1 MLMTECKRDRTPMQA
16 TTRGKKAI
24 GLDLVYNDI
33 FLKKTVSL
41 VLSDMLITDYRRVKN
56 KVLF

>member
-1 MLMTECKRDRTPMQA
+1 MTECKRDRTPMQA
-16 TTRGKKAI
+16 TTRGRKAI

>member
-1 MLMTECKRDRTPMQA
+1 MLMTACKRDRTPMQA
-16 TTRGKKAI
+16 TTRDRKAI

-41 VLSDMLITDYRRVKN
+41 VVSDMLITDYRRVKN